1 MVRARS
7 RPVSSCGGG
16 EASVIGSHLTTR
28 HRVAT
33 ASQNLGYVVA
43 DRGRDQHLLRR
54 TDRGGQP
61 LPPGRVEFG
70 EDIVEHQDR
79 LYAVGSEQR
88 ETAQLQRQG
97 KRPRFAMAGVAPRG
111 KHAEGERDVVSMW
124 ANQ

>member
-7 RPVSSCGGG
+7 SPVSSCGGG
-16 EASVIGSHLTTR
+16 ETSVIGSHLTSR

-33 ASQNLGYVVA
+33 TPQDLGYVVA
-43 DRGRDQHLLRR
+43 DRGRDQHLLGR

-79 LYAVGSEQR
+79 LYAVGSQQG
-88 ETAQLQRQG
+88 ETAQLQRQR
-97 KRPRFAMAGVAPRG
+97 KRP
-111 KHAEGERDVVSMW
+111 
-124 ANQ
+124 